1 MDLERVLK
9 ELAVRFRERAVRYGL
24 MGGYAVAIHGYPR
37 TTVDLDFLVDR
48 EDLGKIDEILGGMG
62 YEIRHRSEEVSQF
75 VSLRQE
81 LGAIDFVHAFREAS
95 VKMLGRARPV
105 RLSPEGPEILV
116 LAVEDVVGLKIQAI
130 ANAPHRRSQ
139 DLADIQ
145 KLVAAHRESLDW
157 ELVEDYFALFD
168 MRDVFEMLK
177 AETWQG

>member
-1 MDLERVLK
+1 MDLERVLRG
-9 ELAVRFRERAVRYGL
+9 LAVRFRERAVRYGL

-48 EDLGKIDEILGGMG
+48 EDLGKIDEILADMG
-62 YEIRHRSEEVSQF
+62 FEIRHRSEDVSQF
-75 VSLRQE
+75 VSSSDE

-95 VKMLGRARPV
+95 VRMLGRARPA
-105 RLSPEGPEILV
+105 RLFPEGPDVLV

-145 KLVAAHRESLDW
+145 QLFAANRESVDW
-157 ELVEDYFALFD
+157 GLVEEYFALFD
-168 MRDVFEMLK
+168 MRDLFEKMR
-177 AETWQG
+177 AEAWQD